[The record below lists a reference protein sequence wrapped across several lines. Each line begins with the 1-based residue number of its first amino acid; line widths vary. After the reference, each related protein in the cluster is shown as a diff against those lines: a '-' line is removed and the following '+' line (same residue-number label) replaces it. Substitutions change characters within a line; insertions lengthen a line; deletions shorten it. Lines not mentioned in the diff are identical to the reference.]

1 MGEPLTPLRIG
12 VVGAG
17 RISGAYLSTLARL
30 RSLRLTAV
38 TDLDR
43 SRAEALTTRFASE
56 AVGTRGVSEAVGT
69 WGVSEAFGTRGG
81 SVPAAV
87 RAFSDATV
95 TGKAPEAAVAPDV
108 AALVARDDVDAV
120 LNLTIPAAHA
130 EVALA
135 ALAAGKHVYGEKPL
149 AANREEAAA
158 VLAAARGAG
167 LRVGCAPDT
176 VLGTGTQTARKAVDD
191 GLIGRPVAA
200 TAFMTSAGHE
210 KWHPDPEFYYQP
222 GGGPLLDMGPYYLS
236 ALVHLLGPV
245 ARATGASSRPH
256 AERTIGSGPRAGHT
270 FPVAVDTHVTG
281 VLEHTGG
288 ALSTLVMSF
297 DVRAARLPRIEVH
310 GTDASLSVPDP
321 NAFDGLV
328 EIHRGDGW
336 EPLPVSAGY
345 PDAGRGTGLADL
357 AEALPDGR
365 PHRASAELAAHVL
378 DIMFTLMEAAGQG
391 RALPVTSTCE
401 RPAPVPRPTL

>member
-1 MGEPLTPLRIG
+1 MGEPLRIG
-12 VVGAG
+12 MVGAG
-17 RISGAYLSTLARL
+17 KISGAYLSTLERL
-30 RSLRLTAV
+30 TSVRLTAV

-43 SRAEALTTRFASE
+43 GRAE
-56 AVGTRGVSEAVGT
+56 
-69 WGVSEAFGTRGG
+69 
-81 SVPAAV
+81 SVAEQVAHEV
-87 RAFSDATV
+87 
-95 TGKAPEAAVAPDV
+95 AVAPDV

-135 ALAAGKHVYGEKPL
+135 ALGAGKHVYGEKPL
-149 AANREEAAA
+149 AAGREEADA
-158 VLAAARGAG
+158 VLTAAREAG

-200 TAFMTSAGHE
+200 TAFMTTAGHE
-210 KWHPDPEFYYQP
+210 KWHPDPEFYYRP

-245 ARATGASSRPH
+245 VKVTGASSRPRT
-256 AERTIGSGPRAGHT
+256 ERAIGSGPRAGHT
-270 FPVAVDTHVTG
+270 FPVEIDTHVTG
-281 VLEHTGG
+281 VLEHAGG

-297 DVRAARLPRIEVH
+297 DIRAARLPRIEVH

-321 NAFDGLV
+321 NGFDGAV

-336 EPLPVSAGY
+336 ESLPVSAGFR
-345 PDAGRGTGLADL
+345 DAGRGIGLADL
-357 AEALPDGR
+357 SGALSAGR

-378 DIMFTLMEAAGQG
+378 DVMLTLMEAAAQE
-391 RALPVTSTCE
+391 RALPVGSTCE
-401 RPAPVPRPTL
+401 RPAPVADAAR

>member
-1 MGEPLTPLRIG
+1 MGEPLRIG
-12 VVGAG
+12 MVGAG
-17 RISGAYLSTLARL
+17 KISGAYLSTLERL
-30 RSLRLTAV
+30 TSVRLTAV

-43 SRAEALTTRFASE
+43 GRAE
-56 AVGTRGVSEAVGT
+56 
-69 WGVSEAFGTRGG
+69 
-81 SVPAAV
+81 SVAEQVAHEV
-87 RAFSDATV
+87 
-95 TGKAPEAAVAPDV
+95 AVAPDV

-135 ALAAGKHVYGEKPL
+135 ALGAGKHVYGEKPL
-149 AANREEAAA
+149 AAGREEADA
-158 VLAAARGAG
+158 VLAAAREAG

-200 TAFMTSAGHE
+200 TAFMTTAGHE
-210 KWHPDPEFYYQP
+210 KWHPDPEFYYRP

-245 ARATGASSRPH
+245 VKVTGASSRPRT
-256 AERTIGSGPRAGHT
+256 ERAIGSGPRAGHT
-270 FPVAVDTHVTG
+270 FPVEIDTHVTG
-281 VLEHTGG
+281 VLEHAGG

-297 DVRAARLPRIEVH
+297 DIRAARLPRIEVH

-321 NAFDGLV
+321 NGFDGAV

-336 EPLPVSAGY
+336 ESLPVSAGFR
-345 PDAGRGTGLADL
+345 DAGRGIGLADL
-357 AEALPDGR
+357 SGALSAGR

-378 DIMFTLMEAAGQG
+378 DVMLTLMEAAVQE
-391 RALPVTSTCE
+391 RALPVGSTCE
-401 RPAPVPRPTL
+401 RPAPVADAAR

>member
-1 MGEPLTPLRIG
+1 M
-12 VVGAG
+12 VGAG
-17 RISGAYLSTLARL
+17 KISGAYLSTLERL
-30 RSLRLTAV
+30 TSVRLTAV

-43 SRAEALTTRFASE
+43 GRAE
-56 AVGTRGVSEAVGT
+56 
-69 WGVSEAFGTRGG
+69 
-81 SVPAAV
+81 SVAEQVAHEV
-87 RAFSDATV
+87 
-95 TGKAPEAAVAPDV
+95 AVAPDV

-120 LNLTIPAAHA
+120 LNLTIPAVHA

-135 ALAAGKHVYGEKPL
+135 ALGAGKHVYGEKPL
-149 AANREEAAA
+149 AAGREEADA
-158 VLAAARGAG
+158 VLAAAREAG

-200 TAFMTSAGHE
+200 TAFMTTAGHE
-210 KWHPDPEFYYQP
+210 KWHPDPEFYYRP

-245 ARATGASSRPH
+245 VKVTGASSRPRT
-256 AERTIGSGPRAGHT
+256 ERAIGSGPRAGHT
-270 FPVAVDTHVTG
+270 FPVEIDTHVTG
-281 VLEHTGG
+281 VLEHAGG

-297 DVRAARLPRIEVH
+297 DIRAARLPRIEVH

-321 NAFDGLV
+321 NGFDGAV

-336 EPLPVSAGY
+336 ESLPVSAGFR
-345 PDAGRGTGLADL
+345 DAGRGIGLADL
-357 AEALPDGR
+357 SGALSAGR

-378 DIMFTLMEAAGQG
+378 DVMLTLMEAAAQE
-391 RALPVTSTCE
+391 RAHPVGSTCE
-401 RPAPVPRPTL
+401 RPAPVADAAR

>member
-1 MGEPLTPLRIG
+1 MGESLKPLNIG
-12 VVGAG
+12 IVGAG
-17 RISGAYLSTLARL
+17 KISGAYLSTLERL
-30 RSLRLTAV
+30 TSVRLTAV

-43 SRAEALTTRFASE
+43 SRAEAVAE
-56 AVGTRGVSEAVGT
+56 QA
-69 WGVSEAFGTRGG
+69 GG
-81 SVPAAV
+81 EV
-87 RAFSDATV
+87 
-95 TGKAPEAAVAPDV
+95 AVAPTV
-108 AALVARDDVDAV
+108 ADLVARDDVDAV

-135 ALAAGKHVYGEKPL
+135 ALGAGKHVYGEKPL
-149 AANREEAAA
+149 AANRKEADA
-158 VLAAARGAG
+158 VLAAAREAG

-200 TAFMTSAGHE
+200 TAFMTTKGHE
-210 KWHPDPEFYYQP
+210 AWHPDPEFYYKP

-245 ARATGASSRPH
+245 VKVTGASSRPR

-270 FPVAVDTHVTG
+270 FPVEVDTHITG
-281 VLEHTGG
+281 VLEHADG

-321 NAFDGLV
+321 NGFDGTV
-328 EIHRGDGW
+328 EINRGDGW
-336 EPLPVSAGY
+336 ETLPVSAGY
-345 PDAGRGTGLADL
+345 RDAGRGAGLADL
-357 AEALPDGR
+357 AEALSAGR

-378 DIMFTLMEAAGQG
+378 DIMLTLMDSADQG

-401 RPAPVPRPTL
+401 RPAPVTGSDN

>member
-1 MGEPLTPLRIG
+1 MGEPLKPLNIG
-12 VVGAG
+12 IVGAG
-17 RISGAYLSTLARL
+17 RISGAYLSTLDRTA
-30 RSLRLTAV
+30 SLRLTAV

-43 SRAEALTTRFASE
+43 VRAE
-56 AVGTRGVSEAVGT
+56 
-69 WGVSEAFGTRGG
+69 
-81 SVPAAV
+81 SVAQQ
-87 RAFSDATV
+87 
-95 TGKAPEAAVAPDV
+95 APGEPAVAADV

-120 LNLTIPAAHA
+120 LNLTTPAAHA

-135 ALAAGKHVYGEKPL
+135 ALGAGKHVYGEKPL
-149 AANREEAAA
+149 AANRKEADA
-158 VLAAARGAG
+158 VLAAARETG

-200 TAFMTSAGHE
+200 TAFMTTAGHE
-210 KWHPDPEFYYQP
+210 RWHPDPEFYYRP

-245 ARATGASSRPH
+245 VRVTGAASRPR
-256 AERTIGSGPRAGHT
+256 AERTIGSGPRAGT
-270 FPVAVDTHVTG
+270 VFPVEVDTHITG
-281 VLEHTGG
+281 VLEHADG

-310 GTDASLSVPDP
+310 GTEASLSVPDP
-321 NAFDGLV
+321 NGFDGPV
-328 EIHRGDGW
+328 ELHRGDGW
-336 EPLPVSAGY
+336 QTLPVTAGHRE
-345 PDAGRGTGLADL
+345 AGRGVGLADL

-378 DIMFTLMEAAGQG
+378 DVMLTLLDAADQG

-401 RPAPVPRPTL
+401 RPAPLG